1 MATDVNSIIK
11 QILDAASQR
20 GGETWDKIKSGA
32 PLYTKAY
39 AQSLADIAEAV
50 ASGDMSVAD
59 GEAHAQTARLLL
71 IQGFAFSSQVVLYEV
86 QKFIDG
92 VIQTLK
98 DAINSKLP
106 IALL

>member
-1 MATDVNSIIK
+1 MATDVNSIIQ
-11 QILDAASQR
+11 QILDAASLR

-39 AQSLADIAEAV
+39 AQSLVDIAEAV
-50 ASGDMSVAD
+50 ASGDMSVTD

-86 QKFIDG
+86 QKFIDS